1 MINQNT
7 IELFKQICVLDE
19 DDLNIFLGNF
29 LRNEYGEDKVIETD
43 DYLLAE
49 GDIPIALC
57 AHMDTVGLTPP
68 RTIFYDEQESVLWS
82 PELLGADD
90 RAGIFAIAWT
100 IIQGYRP
107 MVIFTTKEEVGGVG
121 AKALVHDYPKAPFG
135 KIKFIIQLDRRG
147 SRDAVYYFCDNEK
160 FKKAISYYG
169 FKTAQGTFSDIS
181 VIAPAWGCAAVNLSV
196 GYYNE
201 HFSNEFIRMNELFST
216 IDKVARILNDIQTFD
231 YYEYIPSKFNTFSPF
246 ALKRCGICNKPFA
259 ENEEVC
265 RAYGLTI
272 CKKCYEEY
280 CI

>member
-19 DDLNIFLGNF
+19 DDLNLFLGNF
-29 LRNEYGEDKVIETD
+29 LRNAYGEDKVIQTD
-43 DYLLAE
+43 DYILAE
-49 GDIPIALC
+49 GDIPIVLC
-57 AHMDTVGLTPP
+57 AHMDTVGLMPP
-68 RTIFYDEQESVLWS
+68 QTIFYDEQESVLWS
-82 PELLGADD
+82 PDLLGADD
-90 RAGIFAIAWT
+90 RAGVFAIAWI
-100 IIQGYRP
+100 IIQGYHP
-107 MVIFTTKEEVGGVG
+107 MVIFTAREEIGGEG
-121 AKALVHDYPKAPFG
+121 AKALVRDYPKEPFG

-160 FKKAISYYG
+160 FNKAISYYG

-201 HFSNEFIRMNELFST
+201 HFVNEFIRMNELFST
-216 IDKVARILNDIQTFD
+216 IKKVENILDDVYNFD
-231 YYEYIPSKFNTFSPF
+231 YYKFIPSKFNFTNP
-246 ALKRCGICNKPFA
+246 LLWRKCGICNKPFA
-259 ENEEVC
+259 KNEEIHK
-265 RAYGLTI
+265 AYGLTV